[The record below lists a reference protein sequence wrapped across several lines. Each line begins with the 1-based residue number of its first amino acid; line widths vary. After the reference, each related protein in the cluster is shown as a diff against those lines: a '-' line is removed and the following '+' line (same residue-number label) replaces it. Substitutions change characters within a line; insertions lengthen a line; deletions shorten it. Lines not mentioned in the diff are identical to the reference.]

1 MTNLLLVGAPNSGKS
16 ALFNKLTGLSHKV
29 ANYPG
34 ITVDVGTGVLKSDP
48 GVTVW
53 DFPGTYSLN
62 PVSGEEQV
70 AIDTLKT
77 ALRSDDQ
84 ALVAMVWDATRLEKG
99 ATYCLQVAR
108 ECARVGKSF
117 VVLLN
122 MMDVIESDG
131 LDMDVPGLSKALGVP
146 VLPVSAR
153 TGTGLAE
160 AEAVFVGPRPDPA
173 PWADTPDAL
182 ITGTANQIADRFAP
196 KGDLLV
202 QRQAQLDHWLLGTFT
217 GGVAFVLLMTLF
229 FQAIFTWAAPLMDGV
244 ESIVISIGSAV
255 ASVMPA
261 GVVADFVNDAIFG
274 GLGAFL
280 VFAPLVFILTMIVG
294 ALEDSGYLARAAL
307 ICHRPLSFFGLSGK
321 SFVPLL
327 SGVACA
333 IPAIYAART
342 MSSRQ
347 ERLLTYVAIPL
358 MPCSARLPVYAL
370 LIAILIPN
378 ETALGGLIGWQG
390 LAMSGIYFFGI
401 VTALI
406 VAAFVSRMGDTSSSN
421 QAFILELPPYR
432 LPELRPIISKSFN
445 RAVHFVKKAGSVI
458 FAVTVVVWFL
468 GYFPNGGEDLSS
480 SWLATLGRFIEPVF
494 SPLGLDWR
502 YGVAIIASFLARE
515 VFVGTLGT
523 IFSIESFGIESADE
537 DLASLADQIAASG
550 LTAASGLA
558 LVVFFTIALQCV
570 STVAL
575 LAREARSSQF
585 ALKLLTGYLV
595 LAWTVAW
602 LVYSLASA
610 LLT

>member
-1 MTNLLLVGAPNSGKS
+1 MKNILLVGAPNSGKS
-16 ALFNKLTGLSHKV
+16 ALFNQLTGLSHKV

-34 ITVDVGTGVLKSDP
+34 ITVDVGTGALRADARL
-48 GVTVW
+48 TVW
-53 DFPGTYSLN
+53 DFPGTYSLTA
-62 PVSGEEQV
+62 VSGEEQV
-70 AIDTLKT
+70 AIDTLRT
-77 ALRSDDQ
+77 ALKSEEQ
-84 ALVAMVWDATRLEKG
+84 AVVAMVCDATRLEKS

-108 ECARVGKSF
+108 ECAQAHKPF
-117 VVLLN
+117 LVLLN

-131 LDMDVPGLSKALGVP
+131 LDMDVQGLSKALGVP
-146 VLPVSAR
+146 VFPVSAR
-153 TGTGLAE
+153 TGKGLSE
-160 AEAVFVGPRPDPA
+160 VEAVLVSSTPEISTWG
-173 PWADTPDAL
+173 DTPDAL
-182 ITGTANQIADRFAP
+182 ISGTATQIAERFAP

-202 QRQAQLDHWLLGTFT
+202 RRQAKLDNWLLGTLS
-217 GGVAFVLLMTLF
+217 GGVAFVMIMTLF

-244 ESIVISIGSAV
+244 ESIVIAMGSWV
-255 ASVMPA
+255 SSVLPD
-261 GVVADFVNDAIFG
+261 GVLADFVNDAIFG

-370 LIAILIPN
+370 LIAILIPD
-378 ETALGGLIGWQG
+378 ETVLGGIIGWQG

-401 VTALI
+401 MTALI
-406 VAAFVSRMGDTSSSN
+406 VAAVVSRMGDTATSS
-421 QAFILELPPYR
+421 QAFILELPAYR
-432 LPELRPIISKSFN
+432 MPALKPIVSKSLD
-445 RAVHFVKKAGSVI
+445 RVVHFIRKAGSVI

-480 SWLATLGRFIEPVF
+480 SWLAALGRFIEPVF

-523 IFSIESFGIESADE
+523 IFGIESADE
-537 DLASLADQIAASG
+537 DPASLADQIADSG
-550 LTAASGLA
+550 LTAASGVA

-575 LAREARSSQF
+575 LAREAKSARF
-585 ALKLLTGYLV
+585 AVQLLLGYLV
-595 LAWTVAW
+595 LAWLVAW
-602 LVYSLASA
+602 LVYSVAS
-610 LLT
+610 LLLL

>member
-1 MTNLLLVGAPNSGKS
+1 MKNILLLGAPNSGKS
-16 ALFNKLTGLSHKV
+16 ALFNQLTGLSHKV

-34 ITVDVGTGVLKSDP
+34 ITVDVGTGALRADSRL
-48 GVTVW
+48 TVW
-53 DFPGTYSLN
+53 DFPGTYSLTA
-62 PVSGEEQV
+62 VSGEEQV
-70 AIDTLKT
+70 AIDTLRT
-77 ALRSDDQ
+77 ALKSEEQ
-84 ALVAMVWDATRLEKG
+84 AVVAMVCDATRLEKS

-108 ECARVGKSF
+108 ECAQAQKPF
-117 VVLLN
+117 LVLLN

-131 LDMDVPGLSKALGVP
+131 LDMDVQGLSEALGVP
-146 VLPVSAR
+146 VFPVSAR
-153 TGTGLAE
+153 TGKGLSEVE
-160 AEAVFVGPRPDPA
+160 AAFVSSTPEISTWG
-173 PWADTPDAL
+173 DTPDAL
-182 ITGTANQIADRFAP
+182 ISGTATQIAERFAP

-202 QRQAQLDHWLLGTFT
+202 RRQAKLDNWLLGTFS
-217 GGVAFVLLMTLF
+217 GGVAFVMIMTLF

-244 ESIVISIGSAV
+244 ESIVIAVGSWV
-255 ASVMPA
+255 SSVLPD
-261 GVVADFVNDAIFG
+261 GVLADFINDAIFG

-370 LIAILIPN
+370 LIAILIPD
-378 ETALGGLIGWQG
+378 ETVLGGIIGWQG

-401 VTALI
+401 MTALI
-406 VAAFVSRMGDTSSSN
+406 VAAVVSRMGDTAISS
-421 QAFILELPPYR
+421 QAFILELPAYR
-432 LPELRPIISKSFN
+432 MPALKPIMSKSLD
-445 RAVHFVKKAGSVI
+445 RVIHFIRKAGSVI

-480 SWLATLGRFIEPVF
+480 SWLAALGRFIEPVF

-502 YGVAIIASFLARE
+502 YGVAIIGSFLARE

-523 IFSIESFGIESADE
+523 IFGIESADE
-537 DLASLADQIAASG
+537 DPASLADQIAASG
-550 LTAASGLA
+550 LTAASGVA

-575 LAREARSSQF
+575 LARESKSARF
-585 ALKLLTGYLV
+585 AVQLLLGYLV
-595 LAWTVAW
+595 LAWLVAW
-602 LVYSLASA
+602 LVYSLVS
-610 LLT
+610 LLLL

>member
-1 MTNLLLVGAPNSGKS
+1 MKNILLVGAPNSGKS
-16 ALFNKLTGLSHKV
+16 ALFNQLTGLSHKV

-34 ITVDVGTGVLKSDP
+34 ITVDVGTGALRADARL
-48 GVTVW
+48 TVW
-53 DFPGTYSLN
+53 DFPGTYSLTA
-62 PVSGEEQV
+62 VSGEEQV
-70 AIDTLKT
+70 AIDTLRT
-77 ALRSDDQ
+77 ALKSEEQ
-84 ALVAMVWDATRLEKG
+84 AVVAMVCDATRLEKS

-108 ECARVGKSF
+108 ECAQAQKPF
-117 VVLLN
+117 LVLLN

-131 LDMDVPGLSKALGVP
+131 LDMDVQGLSKALGVP
-146 VLPVSAR
+146 VFPVSAR
-153 TGTGLAE
+153 TGKGLSE
-160 AEAVFVGPRPDPA
+160 VEAVLVSSTPEISTWG
-173 PWADTPDAL
+173 DTPDAL
-182 ITGTANQIADRFAP
+182 ISGTATQIAERFAP

-202 QRQAQLDHWLLGTFT
+202 RRQAKLDNWLLGTLS
-217 GGVAFVLLMTLF
+217 GGVAFVMIMTLF

-244 ESIVISIGSAV
+244 ESIVIAMGSWV
-255 ASVMPA
+255 SSVLPD
-261 GVVADFVNDAIFG
+261 GVLADFVNDAIFG

-370 LIAILIPN
+370 LIAILIPD
-378 ETALGGLIGWQG
+378 ETVLGGIIGWQG

-401 VTALI
+401 MTALI
-406 VAAFVSRMGDTSSSN
+406 VAAVVSRMGDTATSS
-421 QAFILELPPYR
+421 QAFILELPAYR
-432 LPELRPIISKSFN
+432 MPALKPIVSKSLD
-445 RAVHFVKKAGSVI
+445 RVVHFIRKAGSVI

-480 SWLATLGRFIEPVF
+480 SWLAALGRFIEPVF

-523 IFSIESFGIESADE
+523 IFGIESADE
-537 DLASLADQIAASG
+537 DPASLADQIAASG
-550 LTAASGLA
+550 LTAASGVA

-575 LAREARSSQF
+575 LAREAKSARF
-585 ALKLLTGYLV
+585 AVQLLLGYLV
-595 LAWTVAW
+595 LAWLVAW
-602 LVYSLASA
+602 LVYSLVS
-610 LLT
+610 LLLL

>member
-1 MTNLLLVGAPNSGKS
+1 MKNILLVGAPNSGKS
-16 ALFNKLTGLSHKV
+16 ALFNQLTGLSHKV

-34 ITVDVGTGVLKSDP
+34 ITVDVGTGALRADARL
-48 GVTVW
+48 TVW
-53 DFPGTYSLN
+53 DFPGTYSLTA
-62 PVSGEEQV
+62 VSGEEQV
-70 AIDTLKT
+70 AIDTLRT
-77 ALRSDDQ
+77 ALKSEEQ
-84 ALVAMVWDATRLEKG
+84 AVVAMVCDATRLEKS

-108 ECARVGKSF
+108 ECAQAHKPF
-117 VVLLN
+117 LVLLN

-131 LDMDVPGLSKALGVP
+131 LDMDVQGLSKALGVP
-146 VLPVSAR
+146 VFPVSAR
-153 TGTGLAE
+153 TGKGLSE
-160 AEAVFVGPRPDPA
+160 VEAVLVSSTPEISTWG
-173 PWADTPDAL
+173 DTPDAL
-182 ITGTANQIADRFAP
+182 ISGTANQIAERFAP

-202 QRQAQLDHWLLGTFT
+202 RRQAKLDNWLLGTLS
-217 GGVAFVLLMTLF
+217 GGVAFVMIMTLF

-244 ESIVISIGSAV
+244 ESIVIAMGGLVS
-255 ASVMPA
+255 SVLPD
-261 GVVADFVNDAIFG
+261 GVLADFVNDAIFG

-370 LIAILIPN
+370 LIAILIPD
-378 ETALGGLIGWQG
+378 ETVLGGIIGWQG

-401 VTALI
+401 MTALI
-406 VAAFVSRMGDTSSSN
+406 VAAVVSRMGDTATSS
-421 QAFILELPPYR
+421 QAFILELPAYR
-432 LPELRPIISKSFN
+432 MPALKPIVSKSLD
-445 RAVHFVKKAGSVI
+445 RVVHFIRKAGSVI

-480 SWLATLGRFIEPVF
+480 SWLAALGRFIEPVF

-523 IFSIESFGIESADE
+523 IFGIESADE
-537 DLASLADQIAASG
+537 DPASLADQIADSG
-550 LTAASGLA
+550 LTAASGVA

-575 LAREARSSQF
+575 LAREAKSARF
-585 ALKLLTGYLV
+585 AVQLLLGYLV
-595 LAWTVAW
+595 LAWLVAW
-602 LVYSLASA
+602 LVYSLAS
-610 LLT
+610 LLLV

>member
-1 MTNLLLVGAPNSGKS
+1 MKNILLVGAPNSGKS
-16 ALFNKLTGLSHKV
+16 ALFNQLTGLSHKV

-34 ITVDVGTGVLKSDP
+34 ITVDVGTGALRADSRL
-48 GVTVW
+48 TVW
-53 DFPGTYSLN
+53 DFPGTYSLTA
-62 PVSGEEQV
+62 VSGEEQV
-70 AIDTLKT
+70 AIDTLRT
-77 ALRSDDQ
+77 ALKSDEQ
-84 ALVAMVWDATRLEKG
+84 AVVAMVCDATRLEKST
-99 ATYCLQVAR
+99 TYCLQVAR
-108 ECARVGKSF
+108 ECAQAQKPF
-117 VVLLN
+117 LVLLN

-131 LDMDVPGLSKALGVP
+131 LDMDVEGLSKALGVH

-153 TGTGLAE
+153 TGQGLSEVE
-160 AEAVFVGPRPDPA
+160 AALVSSPPEISTWG
-173 PWADTPDAL
+173 DTPDAL
-182 ITGTANQIADRFAP
+182 ISGTATQIAERFAP

-202 QRQAQLDHWLLGTFT
+202 RRQAKLDSWLLGTFS
-217 GGVAFVLLMTLF
+217 GGVAFVMIMTLF

-244 ESIVISIGSAV
+244 ESIVIAMGSLI
-255 ASVMPA
+255 ASVLPD
-261 GVVADFVNDAIFG
+261 GVLADFVNDAIFG

-347 ERLLTYVAIPL
+347 ERLLTDVAIPL

-370 LIAILIPN
+370 LIAILIPD
-378 ETALGGLIGWQG
+378 ETVLGGIIGWQG

-401 VTALI
+401 MTALI
-406 VAAFVSRMGDTSSSN
+406 VAAVVSRMGDTATSS
-421 QAFILELPPYR
+421 QAFILELPAYR
-432 LPELRPIISKSFN
+432 MPALKPIMSKSLD
-445 RAVHFVKKAGSVI
+445 RVVHFIRKAGSVI
-458 FAVTVVVWFL
+458 FVVTVVVWFL

-480 SWLATLGRFIEPVF
+480 SWLAALGRFIEPVF

-523 IFSIESFGIESADE
+523 IFGIESADE
-537 DLASLADQIAASG
+537 DPASLADQIAASG
-550 LTAASGLA
+550 LTAASGVA

-575 LAREARSSQF
+575 LAREAKSARF
-585 ALKLLTGYLV
+585 AVQLLLGYLV
-595 LAWTVAW
+595 LAWLVAW
-602 LVYSLASA
+602 LVYSLAS
-610 LLT
+610 LLLR

>member
-1 MTNLLLVGAPNSGKS
+1 MKNILLVGAPNSGKS
-16 ALFNKLTGLSHKV
+16 ALFNQLTGLSHKV

-34 ITVDVGTGVLKSDP
+34 ITVDVGTGALRADARL
-48 GVTVW
+48 TVW
-53 DFPGTYSLN
+53 DFPGTYSLTA
-62 PVSGEEQV
+62 VSGEEQV
-70 AIDTLKT
+70 AIDTLRT
-77 ALRSDDQ
+77 ALKSEEQ
-84 ALVAMVWDATRLEKG
+84 AVVAMVCDATRLEKS

-108 ECARVGKSF
+108 ECAQAQKPF
-117 VVLLN
+117 LVLLN

-131 LDMDVPGLSKALGVP
+131 LDMDVQGLSKALGVP
-146 VLPVSAR
+146 VFPVSAR
-153 TGTGLAE
+153 TGKGLSE
-160 AEAVFVGPRPDPA
+160 VEAVLVSSTPEISTWG
-173 PWADTPDAL
+173 DTPDAL
-182 ITGTANQIADRFAP
+182 ISGTATQIAERFAP

-202 QRQAQLDHWLLGTFT
+202 RRQAKLDNWLLGTLS
-217 GGVAFVLLMTLF
+217 GGVAFVMIMTLF

-244 ESIVISIGSAV
+244 ESIVIAMGSW
-255 ASVMPA
+255 ASSVLPD
-261 GVVADFVNDAIFG
+261 GVLADFVNDAIFG

-370 LIAILIPN
+370 LIAILIPD
-378 ETALGGLIGWQG
+378 ETVLGGIIGWQG

-401 VTALI
+401 MTALI
-406 VAAFVSRMGDTSSSN
+406 VAAVVSRMGDTATSS
-421 QAFILELPPYR
+421 QAFILELPAYR
-432 LPELRPIISKSFN
+432 MPALKPIVSKSLD
-445 RAVHFVKKAGSVI
+445 RVVHFIRKAGSVI

-480 SWLATLGRFIEPVF
+480 SWLAALGRFIEPVF

-523 IFSIESFGIESADE
+523 IFGIESADE
-537 DLASLADQIAASG
+537 DPASLADQIAASG
-550 LTAASGLA
+550 LTAASGIA

-575 LAREARSSQF
+575 LAREAKSARF
-585 ALKLLTGYLV
+585 AVQLLLGYLV
-595 LAWTVAW
+595 LAWLVAW
-602 LVYSLASA
+602 LVYSVAS
-610 LLT
+610 LLLL

>member
-1 MTNLLLVGAPNSGKS
+1 MKNILLVGAPNSGKS
-16 ALFNKLTGLSHKV
+16 ALFNQLTGLSHKV

-34 ITVDVGTGVLKSDP
+34 ITVDVGTGALRTDARL
-48 GVTVW
+48 TVW
-53 DFPGTYSLN
+53 DFPGTYSLTA
-62 PVSGEEQV
+62 VSGEEQV
-70 AIDTLKT
+70 AIDTLRT
-77 ALRSDDQ
+77 ALKSEEQ
-84 ALVAMVWDATRLEKG
+84 AVVAMVCDATRLEKS

-108 ECARVGKSF
+108 ECAQAHKPF
-117 VVLLN
+117 LVLLN

-131 LDMDVPGLSKALGVP
+131 LDMDVQGLSKALGVP
-146 VLPVSAR
+146 VFPVSAR
-153 TGTGLAE
+153 TGKGLSEVE
-160 AEAVFVGPRPDPA
+160 ALLVSSTPEISTWG
-173 PWADTPDAL
+173 DTPDAL
-182 ITGTANQIADRFAP
+182 ISGTATQIAERFAP

-202 QRQAQLDHWLLGTFT
+202 RRQAKLDNWLLGTLS
-217 GGVAFVLLMTLF
+217 GGVAFVMIMTLF

-244 ESIVISIGSAV
+244 ESIVIAMGSWV
-255 ASVMPA
+255 SSVLPD
-261 GVVADFVNDAIFG
+261 GVLADFVNDAIFG

-370 LIAILIPN
+370 LIAILIPD
-378 ETALGGLIGWQG
+378 ETVLGGIIGWQG

-401 VTALI
+401 MTALI
-406 VAAFVSRMGDTSSSN
+406 VAAVVSRMGDTATSS
-421 QAFILELPPYR
+421 QAFILELPAYR
-432 LPELRPIISKSFN
+432 MPALKPIVSKSLD
-445 RAVHFVKKAGSVI
+445 RVVHFIRKAGSVI

-480 SWLATLGRFIEPVF
+480 SWLAALGRFIEPVF

-523 IFSIESFGIESADE
+523 IFGIESADE
-537 DLASLADQIAASG
+537 DPASLADQIAASG
-550 LTAASGLA
+550 LTAASGIA

-575 LAREARSSQF
+575 LAREAKSVRF
-585 ALKLLTGYLV
+585 AVQLLLGYLV
-595 LAWTVAW
+595 LAWLVAW
-602 LVYSLASA
+602 LVYSLAS
-610 LLT
+610 LLLV

>member
-1 MTNLLLVGAPNSGKS
+1 MKNILLVGAPNSGKS
-16 ALFNKLTGLSHKV
+16 ALFNQLTGLSHKV

-34 ITVDVGTGVLKSDP
+34 ITVDVGTGALIADARL
-48 GVTVW
+48 TVW
-53 DFPGTYSLN
+53 DFPGTYSLTA
-62 PVSGEEQV
+62 VSGEEQV
-70 AIDTLKT
+70 AIDTLRT
-77 ALRSDDQ
+77 ALKSEEQ
-84 ALVAMVWDATRLEKG
+84 AVVAMVCDATRLEKS

-108 ECARVGKSF
+108 ECAQAHKPF
-117 VVLLN
+117 LVLLN

-131 LDMDVPGLSKALGVP
+131 LDMDVQGLSKALGVP
-146 VLPVSAR
+146 VFPVSAR
-153 TGTGLAE
+153 TGKGLSE
-160 AEAVFVGPRPDPA
+160 VEAVLVSSTPEISTWG
-173 PWADTPDAL
+173 DTPDAL
-182 ITGTANQIADRFAP
+182 ISGTATQIAERFAP

-202 QRQAQLDHWLLGTFT
+202 RRQAKLDNWLLGTLS
-217 GGVAFVLLMTLF
+217 GGVAFVMIMTLF

-244 ESIVISIGSAV
+244 ESIVIAMGGLVS
-255 ASVMPA
+255 SVLPD
-261 GVVADFVNDAIFG
+261 GVLADFVNDAIFG

-370 LIAILIPN
+370 LIAILIPD
-378 ETALGGLIGWQG
+378 ETVLGGIIGWQG

-401 VTALI
+401 MTALI
-406 VAAFVSRMGDTSSSN
+406 VAAVVSRMGDTATSS
-421 QAFILELPPYR
+421 QAFILELPAYR
-432 LPELRPIISKSFN
+432 MPALKPIVSKSLD
-445 RAVHFVKKAGSVI
+445 RVVHFIRKAGSVI

-480 SWLATLGRFIEPVF
+480 SWLAALGRFIEPVF

-523 IFSIESFGIESADE
+523 IFGIESADE
-537 DLASLADQIAASG
+537 DPASLADQIADSG
-550 LTAASGLA
+550 LTAASGVA

-575 LAREARSSQF
+575 LAREAKSARF
-585 ALKLLTGYLV
+585 AVQLLLGYLV
-595 LAWTVAW
+595 LAWLVAW
-602 LVYSLASA
+602 LVYSVAS
-610 LLT
+610 LLLR

>member
-1 MTNLLLVGAPNSGKS
+1 MNILLVGAPNSGKS
-16 ALFNKLTGLSHKV
+16 ALFNRLTGLKHKV

-34 ITVDVGTGVLKSDP
+34 ITIDVGTGSLIANP
-48 GVTVW
+48 EVTLW

-62 PVSGEEQV
+62 AVSGEEQV
-70 AIDTLKT
+70 AISSLRA
-77 ALRSDDQ
+77 ALQDSED
-84 ALVAMVWDATRLEKG
+84 AMVAMVLDATRLEKG
-99 ATYCLQVAR
+99 LTYCLQVAR
-108 ECARVGKSF
+108 EAATAGKPF

-122 MMDVIESDG
+122 MMDLIESDDLE
-131 LDMDVPGLSKALGVP
+131 LDVSGLSAALGVP
-146 VLPVSAR
+146 VYPVSAR
-153 TGTGLAE
+153 TGAGMSNAE
-160 AEAVFVGPRPDPA
+160 QALQKAEQTLA
-173 PWADTPDAL
+173 PWAETPDAL
-182 ITGTANQIADRFAP
+182 IAGTAQQIAERFAP

-202 QRQAQLDHWLLGTFT
+202 RRQARLDQWLLGTVS
-217 GGVAFVLLMTLF
+217 GGLFFVVIMTLF

-244 ESIVISIGSAV
+244 EAGVIAIGSAV
-255 ASVMPA
+255 ASILPE
-261 GVVADFVNDAIFG
+261 GTVADFVNDAIFG

-280 VFAPLVFILTMIVG
+280 VFVPLVFILTLIIG

-307 ICHRPLSFFGLSGK
+307 ICHRPLSVFGLSGK

-333 IPAIYAART
+333 IPAIYATRT
-342 MSSRQ
+342 MSSMQ

-390 LAMSGIYFFGI
+390 LAMSAIYFFGI
-401 VTALI
+401 STALT
-406 VAAFVSRMGDTSSSN
+406 VAAVVGRMGKGDRTG
-421 QAFILELPPYR
+421 QPFVLELPAYR
-432 LPELRPIISKSFN
+432 IPQARTIFSTALN
-445 RAVHFVKKAGSVI
+445 RAGHFVRKAGSVI

-502 YGVAIIASFLARE
+502 YGVAVIASFLARE

-523 IFSIESFGIESADE
+523 IFGIESADE
-537 DLASLADQIAASG
+537 DPAPLVDQITASG
-550 LTAASGLA
+550 LTVASGAA

-570 STVAL
+570 STVTL
-575 LAREARSSQF
+575 LAREAKSARF
-585 ALKLLTGYLV
+585 AITLMGGYLV
-595 LAWTVAW
+595 LAWCGAFG
-602 LVYSLASA
+602 VYSLANA
-610 LLT
+610 LFG

>member
-1 MTNLLLVGAPNSGKS
+1 MKNILLVGAPNSGKS
-16 ALFNKLTGLSHKV
+16 ALFNQLTGLSHKV

-34 ITVDVGTGVLKSDP
+34 ITVDVGTGALRADARL
-48 GVTVW
+48 TVW
-53 DFPGTYSLN
+53 DFPGTYSLTA
-62 PVSGEEQV
+62 VSGEEQV
-70 AIDTLKT
+70 AIDTLRT
-77 ALRSDDQ
+77 ALKSEEQ
-84 ALVAMVWDATRLEKG
+84 AVVAMVCDATRLEKS

-108 ECARVGKSF
+108 ECAQAQKPF
-117 VVLLN
+117 LVLLN

-131 LDMDVPGLSKALGVP
+131 LDMDVQGLSKALGVP
-146 VLPVSAR
+146 VFPVSAR
-153 TGTGLAE
+153 TGKGLSE
-160 AEAVFVGPRPDPA
+160 VEAVLVSSTPEISTWG
-173 PWADTPDAL
+173 DTPDAL
-182 ITGTANQIADRFAP
+182 ISGTATQIAERFAP

-202 QRQAQLDHWLLGTFT
+202 RRQAKLDNWLLGTLS
-217 GGVAFVLLMTLF
+217 GGVAFVMIMTLF

-244 ESIVISIGSAV
+244 ESIVIAMGGLVS
-255 ASVMPA
+255 SVLPD
-261 GVVADFVNDAIFG
+261 GVLADFVNDAIFG

-370 LIAILIPN
+370 LIAILIPD
-378 ETALGGLIGWQG
+378 ETVLGGIIGWQG

-401 VTALI
+401 MTALI
-406 VAAFVSRMGDTSSSN
+406 VAAVVSRMGDTATSS
-421 QAFILELPPYR
+421 QAFILELPAYR
-432 LPELRPIISKSFN
+432 MPALKPIVSKSLD
-445 RAVHFVKKAGSVI
+445 RVVHFIRKAGSVI

-480 SWLATLGRFIEPVF
+480 SWLAALGRFIEPVF

-523 IFSIESFGIESADE
+523 IFGIESADE
-537 DLASLADQIAASG
+537 DPASLADQIAASG
-550 LTAASGLA
+550 LTAASGIA

-575 LAREARSSQF
+575 LAREAKSARF
-585 ALKLLTGYLV
+585 AVQLLLGYLV
-595 LAWTVAW
+595 LAWLVAW
-602 LVYSLASA
+602 LVYSLAS
-610 LLT
+610 LLLV

>member
-1 MTNLLLVGAPNSGKS
+1 MKNILLLGAPNSGKS
-16 ALFNKLTGLSHKV
+16 ALFNQLTGLSHKV

-34 ITVDVGTGVLKSDP
+34 ITVDVGTGALRADSRL
-48 GVTVW
+48 TVW
-53 DFPGTYSLN
+53 DFPGTYSLTA
-62 PVSGEEQV
+62 VSGEEQV
-70 AIDTLKT
+70 AIDTLRT
-77 ALRSDDQ
+77 ALKSEEQ
-84 ALVAMVWDATRLEKG
+84 AVVAMVCDATRLEKS

-108 ECARVGKSF
+108 ECAQAQKPF
-117 VVLLN
+117 LVLLN

-131 LDMDVPGLSKALGVP
+131 LDMDVQGLSKALGVP
-146 VLPVSAR
+146 VFPVSAR
-153 TGTGLAE
+153 TGKGLSEVE
-160 AEAVFVGPRPDPA
+160 AAFVSSTPEISTWG
-173 PWADTPDAL
+173 DTPDAL
-182 ITGTANQIADRFAP
+182 ISGTATQIAERFAP

-202 QRQAQLDHWLLGTFT
+202 RRQAKLDNWLLGTFS
-217 GGVAFVLLMTLF
+217 GGVAFVMIMTLF

-244 ESIVISIGSAV
+244 ESIVIAVGSWV
-255 ASVMPA
+255 SSVLPD
-261 GVVADFVNDAIFG
+261 GVLADFINDAIFG

-370 LIAILIPN
+370 LIAILIPD
-378 ETALGGLIGWQG
+378 ETVLGGIIGWQG

-401 VTALI
+401 MTALI
-406 VAAFVSRMGDTSSSN
+406 VAAVVSRMGDTAISS
-421 QAFILELPPYR
+421 QAFILELPAYR
-432 LPELRPIISKSFN
+432 MPALKPIMSKSLD
-445 RAVHFVKKAGSVI
+445 RVIHFIRKAGSVI

-480 SWLATLGRFIEPVF
+480 SWLAALGRFIEPVF

-523 IFSIESFGIESADE
+523 IFGIESADE
-537 DLASLADQIAASG
+537 DPASLADQIAASG
-550 LTAASGLA
+550 LTAASGVA

-575 LAREARSSQF
+575 LARESKSARF
-585 ALKLLTGYLV
+585 AVQLLLGYLV
-595 LAWTVAW
+595 LAWLVAW
-602 LVYSLASA
+602 LVYSLVS
-610 LLT
+610 LLLL

>member
-1 MTNLLLVGAPNSGKS
+1 MKNILLVGAPNSGKS
-16 ALFNKLTGLSHKV
+16 ALFNQLTGLSHKV

-34 ITVDVGTGVLKSDP
+34 ITVDVGTGALRADARL
-48 GVTVW
+48 TVW
-53 DFPGTYSLN
+53 DFPGTYSLTA
-62 PVSGEEQV
+62 VSGEEQV
-70 AIDTLKT
+70 AIDTLRT
-77 ALRSDDQ
+77 ALKSEEQ
-84 ALVAMVWDATRLEKG
+84 AVVAMVCDATRLEKS

-108 ECARVGKSF
+108 ECAQAHKPF
-117 VVLLN
+117 LVLLN

-131 LDMDVPGLSKALGVP
+131 LDMDVQGLSKALGVP
-146 VLPVSAR
+146 VFPVSAR
-153 TGTGLAE
+153 TGKGLSE
-160 AEAVFVGPRPDPA
+160 VEAVLVSSTPEISTWG
-173 PWADTPDAL
+173 DTPDAL
-182 ITGTANQIADRFAP
+182 ISGTATQIAERFAP

-202 QRQAQLDHWLLGTFT
+202 RRQAKLDNWLLGTLS
-217 GGVAFVLLMTLF
+217 GGVAFVMIMTLF

-244 ESIVISIGSAV
+244 ESIVIAMGGLVS
-255 ASVMPA
+255 SVLPD
-261 GVVADFVNDAIFG
+261 GVLADFVNDAIFG

-370 LIAILIPN
+370 LIAILIPD
-378 ETALGGLIGWQG
+378 ETVLGGIIGWQG

-401 VTALI
+401 MTALI
-406 VAAFVSRMGDTSSSN
+406 VAAVVSRMGDTATSS
-421 QAFILELPPYR
+421 QAFILELPAYR
-432 LPELRPIISKSFN
+432 MPALKPIVSKSLD
-445 RAVHFVKKAGSVI
+445 RVVHFIRKAGSVI

-480 SWLATLGRFIEPVF
+480 SWLAALGRFIEPVF

-523 IFSIESFGIESADE
+523 IFGIESADE
-537 DLASLADQIAASG
+537 DPASLADQIAASG
-550 LTAASGLA
+550 LTAASGVA

-575 LAREARSSQF
+575 LAREAKSARF
-585 ALKLLTGYLV
+585 AVQLLLGYLV
-595 LAWTVAW
+595 LAWLVAW
-602 LVYSLASA
+602 LVYSLAS
-610 LLT
+610 LLLR

>member
-1 MTNLLLVGAPNSGKS
+1 MKNILLVGAPNSGKS
-16 ALFNKLTGLSHKV
+16 ALFNQLTGLSHKV

-34 ITVDVGTGVLKSDP
+34 ITVDVGTGALRADARL
-48 GVTVW
+48 TVW
-53 DFPGTYSLN
+53 DFPGTYSLTA
-62 PVSGEEQV
+62 VSGEEQV
-70 AIDTLKT
+70 AIDTLRT
-77 ALRSDDQ
+77 ALKSEEQ
-84 ALVAMVWDATRLEKG
+84 AVVAMVCDATRLEKS

-108 ECARVGKSF
+108 ECAQAHKPF
-117 VVLLN
+117 LVLLN

-131 LDMDVPGLSKALGVP
+131 LDMDVQGLSKALGVP
-146 VLPVSAR
+146 VFPVSAR
-153 TGTGLAE
+153 TGKGLSE
-160 AEAVFVGPRPDPA
+160 VEAVLVSSTPEISTWG
-173 PWADTPDAL
+173 DTPDAL
-182 ITGTANQIADRFAP
+182 ISGTATQIAERFAP

-202 QRQAQLDHWLLGTFT
+202 RRQAKLDNWLLGTLS
-217 GGVAFVLLMTLF
+217 GGVAFVMIMTLF

-244 ESIVISIGSAV
+244 ESIVIAMGSWV
-255 ASVMPA
+255 SSVLPD
-261 GVVADFVNDAIFG
+261 GVLADFVNDAIFG

-370 LIAILIPN
+370 LIAILIPD
-378 ETALGGLIGWQG
+378 ETVLAGIIGWQG

-401 VTALI
+401 MTALI
-406 VAAFVSRMGDTSSSN
+406 VAAVVSRMGDTATSS
-421 QAFILELPPYR
+421 QAFILELPASRMPSSAR
-432 LPELRPIISKSFN
+432 KESKSLD
-445 RAVHFVKKAGSVI
+445 RVVHFIRKAGSVI

-480 SWLATLGRFIEPVF
+480 SWLAALGRFIEPVF

-523 IFSIESFGIESADE
+523 IFGIESADE
-537 DLASLADQIAASG
+537 DPASLADQIADSG
-550 LTAASGLA
+550 LTAASGVA

-575 LAREARSSQF
+575 LAREAKSARF
-585 ALKLLTGYLV
+585 AVQLLLGYLV
-595 LAWTVAW
+595 LAWLVAW
-602 LVYSLASA
+602 LVYSLAS
-610 LLT
+610 LLLV

>member
-1 MTNLLLVGAPNSGKS
+1 MKNILLVGAPNSGKS
-16 ALFNKLTGLSHKV
+16 ALFNQLTGLSHKV

-34 ITVDVGTGVLKSDP
+34 ITVDVGTGALRADARL
-48 GVTVW
+48 TVW
-53 DFPGTYSLN
+53 DFPGTYSLTA
-62 PVSGEEQV
+62 VSGEEQV
-70 AIDTLKT
+70 AIDTLRT
-77 ALRSDDQ
+77 ALKSEEQ
-84 ALVAMVWDATRLEKG
+84 AVVAMVCDATRLEKS

-108 ECARVGKSF
+108 ECAQAQKPF
-117 VVLLN
+117 LVLLN

-131 LDMDVPGLSKALGVP
+131 LDMDVQGLSMALGVP
-146 VLPVSAR
+146 VFPVSAR
-153 TGTGLAE
+153 TGKGLSE
-160 AEAVFVGPRPDPA
+160 VEAVLVSSTPEISTWG
-173 PWADTPDAL
+173 DTPDAL
-182 ITGTANQIADRFAP
+182 ISGTATQIAERFAP

-202 QRQAQLDHWLLGTFT
+202 RRQAKLDNWLLGTLS
-217 GGVAFVLLMTLF
+217 GGVAFVMIMTLF

-244 ESIVISIGSAV
+244 ESIVIAIGSW
-255 ASVMPA
+255 ASSVLPD
-261 GVVADFVNDAIFG
+261 GVLADFVNDAIFG

-370 LIAILIPN
+370 LIAILIPD
-378 ETALGGLIGWQG
+378 ETVLGGIIGWQG

-401 VTALI
+401 MTALI
-406 VAAFVSRMGDTSSSN
+406 VAAVVSRMGDTATSS
-421 QAFILELPPYR
+421 QAFILELPAYR
-432 LPELRPIISKSFN
+432 MPALKPIVSKSLD
-445 RAVHFVKKAGSVI
+445 RVVHFIRKAGSVI

-480 SWLATLGRFIEPVF
+480 SWLAALGRFIEPVF

-523 IFSIESFGIESADE
+523 IFGIESADE
-537 DLASLADQIAASG
+537 DPASLVDQIAASG
-550 LTAASGLA
+550 LTAASGVA

-575 LAREARSSQF
+575 LAREAKSARF
-585 ALKLLTGYLV
+585 AVQLLLGYLV
-595 LAWTVAW
+595 LAWLVAW
-602 LVYSLASA
+602 LVYSLVS
-610 LLT
+610 LLLL

>member
-1 MTNLLLVGAPNSGKS
+1 MKNILLVGAPNSGKS
-16 ALFNKLTGLSHKV
+16 ALFNQLTGLSHKV

-34 ITVDVGTGVLKSDP
+34 ITVDVGTGALRADARL
-48 GVTVW
+48 TVW
-53 DFPGTYSLN
+53 DFPGTYSLTA
-62 PVSGEEQV
+62 VSGEEQV
-70 AIDTLKT
+70 AIDTLRT
-77 ALRSDDQ
+77 ALKSEEQ
-84 ALVAMVWDATRLEKG
+84 AVVAMVCDATRLEKS

-108 ECARVGKSF
+108 ECAQAHKPF
-117 VVLLN
+117 LVLLN

-131 LDMDVPGLSKALGVP
+131 LDMDVQGLSKALGVP
-146 VLPVSAR
+146 VFPVSAR
-153 TGTGLAE
+153 TGKGLSE
-160 AEAVFVGPRPDPA
+160 VEAVLVSSTPEISTWG
-173 PWADTPDAL
+173 DTPDAL
-182 ITGTANQIADRFAP
+182 ISGTATQIAERFAP

-202 QRQAQLDHWLLGTFT
+202 RRQAKLDNWLLGTLS
-217 GGVAFVLLMTLF
+217 GGVAFVMIMTLF

-244 ESIVISIGSAV
+244 ESIVIAMGGLVS
-255 ASVMPA
+255 SVLPD
-261 GVVADFVNDAIFG
+261 GVLADFVNDAIFG

-370 LIAILIPN
+370 LIAILIPD
-378 ETALGGLIGWQG
+378 ETVLGGIIGWQG

-401 VTALI
+401 MTALI
-406 VAAFVSRMGDTSSSN
+406 VAAVVSRMGDTATSS
-421 QAFILELPPYR
+421 QAFILELPAYR
-432 LPELRPIISKSFN
+432 MPALKPIVSKSLD
-445 RAVHFVKKAGSVI
+445 RVVHFIRKAGSVI

-480 SWLATLGRFIEPVF
+480 SWLAALGRFIEPVF

-523 IFSIESFGIESADE
+523 IFGIESADE
-537 DLASLADQIAASG
+537 DPASLADQIAASG
-550 LTAASGLA
+550 LTAASGVA
-558 LVVFFTIALQCV
+558 LVVFFTVALQCV

-575 LAREARSSQF
+575 LAREAKSARF
-585 ALKLLTGYLV
+585 AVQLLLGYLV
-595 LAWTVAW
+595 LAWLVAW
-602 LVYSLASA
+602 LVYSLAS
-610 LLT
+610 LLLV

>member
-1 MTNLLLVGAPNSGKS
+1 MKNILLVGAPNSGKS
-16 ALFNKLTGLSHKV
+16 ALFNQLTGLSHKV

-34 ITVDVGTGVLKSDP
+34 ITVDVGTGALRADARL
-48 GVTVW
+48 TVW
-53 DFPGTYSLN
+53 DFPGTYSLTA
-62 PVSGEEQV
+62 VSGEEQV
-70 AIDTLKT
+70 AIDTLRT
-77 ALRSDDQ
+77 ALKSEEQ
-84 ALVAMVWDATRLEKG
+84 AVVAMVCDATRLEKS

-108 ECARVGKSF
+108 ECAQAHKPF
-117 VVLLN
+117 LVLLN

-131 LDMDVPGLSKALGVP
+131 LDMDVQGLSKALGVP
-146 VLPVSAR
+146 VFPVSAR
-153 TGTGLAE
+153 TGKGLSE
-160 AEAVFVGPRPDPA
+160 VEAVLVSSTPEISTWG
-173 PWADTPDAL
+173 DTPDAL
-182 ITGTANQIADRFAP
+182 ISGTATQIAERFAP

-202 QRQAQLDHWLLGTFT
+202 RRQAKLDNWLLGTLS
-217 GGVAFVLLMTLF
+217 GGVAFVMIMTLF

-244 ESIVISIGSAV
+244 ESIVIAMGGLVS
-255 ASVMPA
+255 SVLPD
-261 GVVADFVNDAIFG
+261 GVLADFVNDAIFG

-370 LIAILIPN
+370 LIAILIPD
-378 ETALGGLIGWQG
+378 ETVLGGIIGWQG

-401 VTALI
+401 MTALI
-406 VAAFVSRMGDTSSSN
+406 VAAVVSRMGDTATSS
-421 QAFILELPPYR
+421 QAFILELPAYR
-432 LPELRPIISKSFN
+432 MPALKPIVSKSLD
-445 RAVHFVKKAGSVI
+445 RVVHFIRKAGSVI

-480 SWLATLGRFIEPVF
+480 SWLAALGRFIEPVF

-523 IFSIESFGIESADE
+523 IFGIESADE
-537 DLASLADQIAASG
+537 DPASLADQIAASG
-550 LTAASGLA
+550 LTAASGVA
-558 LVVFFTIALQCV
+558 LVVFFTVALQCV

-575 LAREARSSQF
+575 LAREAKSARF
-585 ALKLLTGYLV
+585 AVQLLLGYLV
-595 LAWTVAW
+595 LAWLVAW
-602 LVYSLASA
+602 LVYSVAS
-610 LLT
+610 LLLL

>member
-1 MTNLLLVGAPNSGKS
+1 MNILLVGAPNSGKS
-16 ALFNKLTGLSHKV
+16 ALFNRLTGLKHKV

-34 ITVDVGTGVLKSDP
+34 ITIDVGTGSLLANP
-48 GVTVW
+48 EVTLL

-62 PVSGEEQV
+62 AVSGEEQV
-70 AIDTLKT
+70 AISSLRA
-77 ALRSDDQ
+77 ALHDSED
-84 ALVAMVWDATRLEKG
+84 AMVAMVLDATRLEKG
-99 ATYCLQVAR
+99 LTYCLQVAR
-108 ECARVGKSF
+108 EAAIASKPF

-122 MMDVIESDG
+122 MMDLIESHDLE
-131 LDMDVPGLSKALGVP
+131 LDVSGLSAALGVP
-146 VLPVSAR
+146 VYPVSAR
-153 TGTGLAE
+153 SGAGVSDAE
-160 AEAVFVGPRPDPA
+160 QALQKAEQTLA
-173 PWADTPDAL
+173 PWAETPDAL
-182 ITGTANQIADRFAP
+182 ITGTAQQIAERYAP

-202 QRQAQLDHWLLGTFT
+202 RRQARLDQWLLGTVS
-217 GGVAFVLLMTLF
+217 GGLFFVIIMTLF
-229 FQAIFTWAAPLMDGV
+229 FQAIFTWASPLMEGV
-244 ESIVISIGSAV
+244 EAGVIAIGSAV
-255 ASVMPA
+255 ASIMPE
-261 GVVADFVNDAIFG
+261 GTVADFVNDAIFG

-280 VFAPLVFILTMIVG
+280 VFVPLVFILTLIIG

-307 ICHRPLSFFGLSGK
+307 ICHRPLSVFGLSGK

-333 IPAIYAART
+333 IPAIYATRT
-342 MSSRQ
+342 MSSMQ

-378 ETALGGLIGWQG
+378 QTALGGLIGWQG
-390 LAMSGIYFFGI
+390 LAMSAIYFFGI
-401 VTALI
+401 STALT
-406 VAAFVSRMGDTSSSN
+406 VAAVVGRMGVEDRTG
-421 QAFILELPPYR
+421 QPFVLELPAYR
-432 LPELRPIISKSFN
+432 IPEARTIFGTALN
-445 RAVHFVKKAGSVI
+445 RAGHFVRKAGSVI

-523 IFSIESFGIESADE
+523 IFGIESAYE
-537 DLASLADQIAASG
+537 DPAPLADQITASG
-550 LTAASGLA
+550 LTVASGAA

-575 LAREARSSQF
+575 LAREAKSARF
-585 ALKLLTGYLV
+585 AVTLMGGYLV
-595 LAWTVAW
+595 LAWCGAFG
-602 LVYSLASA
+602 VYRLANA
-610 LLT
+610 LLS

>member
-1 MTNLLLVGAPNSGKS
+1 MKNILLVGAPNSGKS
-16 ALFNKLTGLSHKV
+16 ALFNQLTGLSHKV

-34 ITVDVGTGVLKSDP
+34 ITVDVGTGALRADSRL
-48 GVTVW
+48 TVW
-53 DFPGTYSLN
+53 DFPGTYSLTA
-62 PVSGEEQV
+62 VSGEEQV
-70 AIDTLKT
+70 AIDTLRT
-77 ALRSDDQ
+77 ALKSDEQ
-84 ALVAMVWDATRLEKG
+84 AVVAMVCDATRLEKST
-99 ATYCLQVAR
+99 TYCLQVAR
-108 ECARVGKSF
+108 ECAQAQKPF
-117 VVLLN
+117 LVLLN

-131 LDMDVPGLSKALGVP
+131 LDMDVQGLSKALGVH

-153 TGTGLAE
+153 TGQGLSEVE
-160 AEAVFVGPRPDPA
+160 AALVSSPPEISTWG
-173 PWADTPDAL
+173 DTPDAL
-182 ITGTANQIADRFAP
+182 ISGTATQIAERFAP

-202 QRQAQLDHWLLGTFT
+202 RRQAKLDSWLLGTFS
-217 GGVAFVLLMTLF
+217 GGVAFVMIMTLF

-244 ESIVISIGSAV
+244 ESIVIAMGSLI
-255 ASVMPA
+255 ASVLPD
-261 GVVADFVNDAIFG
+261 GVLADFVNDAIFG

-370 LIAILIPN
+370 LIAILIPD
-378 ETALGGLIGWQG
+378 ETVLGGIIGWQG

-401 VTALI
+401 MTALI
-406 VAAFVSRMGDTSSSN
+406 VAAVVSRMGDTATSS
-421 QAFILELPPYR
+421 QAFILELPAYR
-432 LPELRPIISKSFN
+432 MPALKPIMSKSLD
-445 RAVHFVKKAGSVI
+445 RVVHFIRKAGSVI
-458 FAVTVVVWFL
+458 FVVTVVVWFL

-480 SWLATLGRFIEPVF
+480 SWLAALGRFIEPVF

-523 IFSIESFGIESADE
+523 IFGIESADE
-537 DLASLADQIAASG
+537 DPASLADQIAASG
-550 LTAASGLA
+550 LTAASGVA

-575 LAREARSSQF
+575 LAREAKSARF
-585 ALKLLTGYLV
+585 AVQLLLGYLV
-595 LAWTVAW
+595 LAWLVAW
-602 LVYSLASA
+602 LVYSVAS
-610 LLT
+610 LLLR

>member
-1 MTNLLLVGAPNSGKS
+1 MKNILLLGAPNSGKS
-16 ALFNKLTGLSHKV
+16 ALFNQLTGLSHKV

-34 ITVDVGTGVLKSDP
+34 ITVDVGTGALRADSRL
-48 GVTVW
+48 TVW
-53 DFPGTYSLN
+53 DFPGTYSLTA
-62 PVSGEEQV
+62 VSGEEQV
-70 AIDTLKT
+70 AIDTLRT
-77 ALRSDDQ
+77 ALKSEEQ
-84 ALVAMVWDATRLEKG
+84 AVVAMVCDATRLEKS

-108 ECARVGKSF
+108 ECAQAQKPF
-117 VVLLN
+117 LVLLN

-131 LDMDVPGLSKALGVP
+131 LDMDVQGLSKALGVP
-146 VLPVSAR
+146 VFPVSAR
-153 TGTGLAE
+153 TGKGLSEVE
-160 AEAVFVGPRPDPA
+160 AAFVSSTPEISTWG
-173 PWADTPDAL
+173 DTPDAL
-182 ITGTANQIADRFAP
+182 ISGTATQIAERFAP

-202 QRQAQLDHWLLGTFT
+202 RRQAKLDNWLLGTFS
-217 GGVAFVLLMTLF
+217 GGVAFVMIMTLF

-244 ESIVISIGSAV
+244 ESIVIAMGSWV
-255 ASVMPA
+255 SSVLPD
-261 GVVADFVNDAIFG
+261 GVLADFINDAIFG

-370 LIAILIPN
+370 LIAILIPD
-378 ETALGGLIGWQG
+378 ETVLGGIIGWQG

-401 VTALI
+401 MTALI
-406 VAAFVSRMGDTSSSN
+406 VAAVVSRMGDTAISS
-421 QAFILELPPYR
+421 QAFILELPAYR
-432 LPELRPIISKSFN
+432 MPALKPIMSKSLD
-445 RAVHFVKKAGSVI
+445 RVIHFIRKAGSVI

-480 SWLATLGRFIEPVF
+480 SWLAALGRFIEPVF
-494 SPLGLDWR
+494 STLGLDWR

-523 IFSIESFGIESADE
+523 IFGIESADE
-537 DLASLADQIAASG
+537 DPASLADQIAASG
-550 LTAASGLA
+550 LTAASGVA

-575 LAREARSSQF
+575 LARESKSARF
-585 ALKLLTGYLV
+585 AVQLLLGYLV
-595 LAWTVAW
+595 LAWLVAW
-602 LVYSLASA
+602 LVYSLVS
-610 LLT
+610 LLLL

>member
-1 MTNLLLVGAPNSGKS
+1 MKNILLVGAPNSGKS
-16 ALFNKLTGLSHKV
+16 ALFNQLTGLSHKV

-34 ITVDVGTGVLKSDP
+34 ITVDVGTGALRADSRL
-48 GVTVW
+48 TVW
-53 DFPGTYSLN
+53 DFPGTYSLTA
-62 PVSGEEQV
+62 VSGEEQV
-70 AIDTLKT
+70 AIDTLRT
-77 ALRSDDQ
+77 ALKSDEQ
-84 ALVAMVWDATRLEKG
+84 AVVAMVCDATRLEKST
-99 ATYCLQVAR
+99 TYCLQVAR
-108 ECARVGKSF
+108 ECAQAQKPF
-117 VVLLN
+117 LVLLN

-131 LDMDVPGLSKALGVP
+131 LDMDVQGLSKALGVH
-146 VLPVSAR
+146 VFPVSAR
-153 TGTGLAE
+153 TGQGLSEVE
-160 AEAVFVGPRPDPA
+160 AALVSSPPEISTWG
-173 PWADTPDAL
+173 DTPDAL
-182 ITGTANQIADRFAP
+182 ISGTATQIAERFAP

-202 QRQAQLDHWLLGTFT
+202 RRQAKLDSWLLGTFS
-217 GGVAFVLLMTLF
+217 GGVAFVMIMTLF

-244 ESIVISIGSAV
+244 ESIVIAMGSLI
-255 ASVMPA
+255 ASVLPD
-261 GVVADFVNDAIFG
+261 GVLADFVNDAIFG

-370 LIAILIPN
+370 LIAILIPD
-378 ETALGGLIGWQG
+378 ETVLGGIIGWQG

-401 VTALI
+401 MTALI
-406 VAAFVSRMGDTSSSN
+406 VAAVVSRMGDTATSS
-421 QAFILELPPYR
+421 QAFILELPAYR
-432 LPELRPIISKSFN
+432 MPALKPIMSKSLD
-445 RAVHFVKKAGSVI
+445 RVVHFIRKAGSVI
-458 FAVTVVVWFL
+458 FVVTLVVWFL

-480 SWLATLGRFIEPVF
+480 SWLAALGRFIEPVF

-523 IFSIESFGIESADE
+523 IFGIESADE
-537 DLASLADQIAASG
+537 DPASLADQIAASG
-550 LTAASGLA
+550 LTAASGVA

-575 LAREARSSQF
+575 LAREAKSARF
-585 ALKLLTGYLV
+585 AVQLLLGYLV
-595 LAWTVAW
+595 LAWLVAW
-602 LVYSLASA
+602 LVYSLAS
-610 LLT
+610 LLLR

>member
-1 MTNLLLVGAPNSGKS
+1 MKNILLVGAPNSGKS
-16 ALFNKLTGLSHKV
+16 ALFNQLTGLSHKV

-34 ITVDVGTGVLKSDP
+34 ITVDVGTGALRADARL
-48 GVTVW
+48 TVW
-53 DFPGTYSLN
+53 DFPGTYSLTA
-62 PVSGEEQV
+62 VSGEEQV
-70 AIDTLKT
+70 AIDTLRT
-77 ALRSDDQ
+77 ALKSEEQ
-84 ALVAMVWDATRLEKG
+84 AVVAMVCDATRLEKS

-108 ECARVGKSF
+108 ECAKAHKPLL
-117 VVLLN
+117 VLLN

-131 LDMDVPGLSKALGVP
+131 LDMDVQGLSKALGVP
-146 VLPVSAR
+146 VFPVSAR
-153 TGTGLAE
+153 TGKGLSE
-160 AEAVFVGPRPDPA
+160 VEAVLVSSTPEISTWG
-173 PWADTPDAL
+173 DTPDAL
-182 ITGTANQIADRFAP
+182 ISGTATQIAERFAP

-202 QRQAQLDHWLLGTFT
+202 RRQAKLDNWLLGTLS
-217 GGVAFVLLMTLF
+217 GGVAFVMIMTLF

-244 ESIVISIGSAV
+244 ESIVIVMGSWV
-255 ASVMPA
+255 SSVLPD
-261 GVVADFVNDAIFG
+261 GVLADFVNDAIFG

-370 LIAILIPN
+370 LIAILIPD
-378 ETALGGLIGWQG
+378 ETVLAGIIGWQG

-401 VTALI
+401 MTALI
-406 VAAFVSRMGDTSSSN
+406 VAAVVSRMGDTATSS
-421 QAFILELPPYR
+421 QAFILELPAYR
-432 LPELRPIISKSFN
+432 MPALKPIVSKSLD
-445 RAVHFVKKAGSVI
+445 RVVHFIRKAGSVI

-480 SWLATLGRFIEPVF
+480 SWLAALGRFIEPVF

-523 IFSIESFGIESADE
+523 IFGIESADE
-537 DLASLADQIAASG
+537 DPASLADQIADSG
-550 LTAASGLA
+550 LTAASGVA

-575 LAREARSSQF
+575 LAREAKSARF
-585 ALKLLTGYLV
+585 AVQLLLGYLV
-595 LAWTVAW
+595 LAWLVAW
-602 LVYSLASA
+602 LVYSVAS
-610 LLT
+610 LLLL

>member
-34 ITVDVGTGVLKSDP
+34 ITVDVGTGALKSDAN
-48 GVTVW
+48 VTVW

-62 PVSGEEQV
+62 AVSGEEQV
-70 AIDTLKT
+70 AIDTLHT
-77 ALRSDDQ
+77 ALHSEEP
-84 ALVAMVWDATRLEKG
+84 AIVAMVWDATRLEKG

-108 ECARVGKSF
+108 ACAQAGKPF

-122 MMDVIESDG
+122 MFDIIESDG
-131 LDMDVPGLSKALGVP
+131 LDIDVAGLSKVLGVP
-146 VLPVSAR
+146 VFPVSAR
-153 TGTGLAE
+153 TGAGLAE
-160 AEAVFVGPRPDPA
+160 AQEELRDSSPSPGLWGDA
-173 PWADTPDAL
+173 PDAL

-202 QRQAQLDHWLLGTFT
+202 RRQAHIDYWLLGTFT
-217 GGVAFVLLMTLF
+217 GGVAFVVIMTLF

-244 ESIVISIGSAV
+244 ESVVIAIGSTVGSA
-255 ASVMPA
+255 MPE
-261 GVVADFVNDAIFG
+261 GIVADFMSDAIFG

-280 VFAPLVFILTMIVG
+280 VFAPLVFILTLIVG
-294 ALEDSGYLARAAL
+294 VLEDSGYLARAAL
-307 ICHRPLSFFGLSGK
+307 ICHRPLNAFGLSGK

-370 LIAILIPN
+370 LIAILIPD

-390 LAMSGIYFFGI
+390 LAMSAIYFFGI
-401 VTALI
+401 MTALF
-406 VAAFVSRMGDTSSSN
+406 VAAFVSRMGDNNASDH
-421 QAFILELPPYR
+421 AFILELPAYR
-432 LPELRPIISKSFN
+432 LPALRPIISKSLN
-445 RAVHFVKKAGSVI
+445 RALHFIKKAGSVI
-458 FAVTVVVWFL
+458 FVVTVVVWFL

-480 SWLATLGRFIEPVF
+480 SWLAAMGRFIEPVF

-523 IFSIESFGIESADE
+523 IFGIESADE
-537 DLASLADQIAASG
+537 DPASLADQIAASE

-575 LAREARSSQF
+575 LAREAKSSKF
-585 ALKLLTGYLV
+585 ALTLLTGYLV

-602 LVYSLASA
+602 LAYTLASA
-610 LLT
+610 FLS

>member
-1 MTNLLLVGAPNSGKS
+1 MKNILLVGAPNSGKS
-16 ALFNKLTGLSHKV
+16 ALFNQLTGLSHKV

-34 ITVDVGTGVLKSDP
+34 ITVDVGTGALRADSRL
-48 GVTVW
+48 TVW
-53 DFPGTYSLN
+53 DFPGTYSLTA
-62 PVSGEEQV
+62 VSGEEQV
-70 AIDTLKT
+70 AIDTLRT
-77 ALRSDDQ
+77 ALKSDEQ
-84 ALVAMVWDATRLEKG
+84 AVVAMVCDATRLEKST
-99 ATYCLQVAR
+99 TYCLQVAR
-108 ECARVGKSF
+108 ECAQAQKPF
-117 VVLLN
+117 LVLLN

-131 LDMDVPGLSKALGVP
+131 LDMDVQGLSKALGVH
-146 VLPVSAR
+146 VFPVSAR
-153 TGTGLAE
+153 TGQGLSEVE
-160 AEAVFVGPRPDPA
+160 AALVSSPPEISTWG
-173 PWADTPDAL
+173 DTPDAL
-182 ITGTANQIADRFAP
+182 ISGTATQIAERFAP

-202 QRQAQLDHWLLGTFT
+202 RRQAKLDSWLLGTFS
-217 GGVAFVLLMTLF
+217 GGVAFVMIMTLF

-244 ESIVISIGSAV
+244 ESIVIAMGSLI
-255 ASVMPA
+255 ASVLPD
-261 GVVADFVNDAIFG
+261 GVLADFVNDAIFG

-370 LIAILIPN
+370 LIAILIPD
-378 ETALGGLIGWQG
+378 ETVLGGIIGWQG

-401 VTALI
+401 MTALI
-406 VAAFVSRMGDTSSSN
+406 VAAVVSRMGDTATSS
-421 QAFILELPPYR
+421 QAFILELPAYR
-432 LPELRPIISKSFN
+432 MPALKPIMSKSLD
-445 RAVHFVKKAGSVI
+445 RVVHFIRKAGSVI
-458 FAVTVVVWFL
+458 FVVTVVVWFL

-480 SWLATLGRFIEPVF
+480 SWLAALGRFIEPVF

-523 IFSIESFGIESADE
+523 IFGIESADE
-537 DLASLADQIAASG
+537 DPASLADQIAASG
-550 LTAASGLA
+550 LTAASGVA

-575 LAREARSSQF
+575 LAREAKSARF
-585 ALKLLTGYLV
+585 AVQLLLGYLV
-595 LAWTVAW
+595 LAWLVAW
-602 LVYSLASA
+602 LVYSVAS
-610 LLT
+610 LLLR

>member
-1 MTNLLLVGAPNSGKS
+1 MKNILLVGAPNSGKS
-16 ALFNKLTGLSHKV
+16 ALFNQLTGLSHKV

-34 ITVDVGTGVLKSDP
+34 ITVDVGTGALIADARL
-48 GVTVW
+48 TVW
-53 DFPGTYSLN
+53 DFPGTYSLTA
-62 PVSGEEQV
+62 VSGEEQV
-70 AIDTLKT
+70 AIDTLRT
-77 ALRSDDQ
+77 ALKSEEQ
-84 ALVAMVWDATRLEKG
+84 AVVAMVCDATRLEKS

-108 ECARVGKSF
+108 ECAQAHKPF
-117 VVLLN
+117 LVLLN

-131 LDMDVPGLSKALGVP
+131 LDMDVQGLSKALGVP
-146 VLPVSAR
+146 VFPVSAR
-153 TGTGLAE
+153 TGKGLSE
-160 AEAVFVGPRPDPA
+160 VEAVLVSSTPEISTWG
-173 PWADTPDAL
+173 DTPDAL
-182 ITGTANQIADRFAP
+182 ISGTATQIAERFAP

-202 QRQAQLDHWLLGTFT
+202 RRQAKLDNWLLGTLS
-217 GGVAFVLLMTLF
+217 GGVAFVMIMTLF

-244 ESIVISIGSAV
+244 ESIVIAMGSWV
-255 ASVMPA
+255 SSVLPD
-261 GVVADFVNDAIFG
+261 GVLADFVNDAIFG

-370 LIAILIPN
+370 LIAILIPD
-378 ETALGGLIGWQG
+378 ETVLGGIIGWQG

-401 VTALI
+401 MTALI
-406 VAAFVSRMGDTSSSN
+406 VAAVVSRMGDTATSS
-421 QAFILELPPYR
+421 QAFILELPAYR
-432 LPELRPIISKSFN
+432 MPALKPIVSKSLD
-445 RAVHFVKKAGSVI
+445 RVVHFIRKAGSVI

-480 SWLATLGRFIEPVF
+480 SWLAALGRFIEPVF

-523 IFSIESFGIESADE
+523 IFGIESADE
-537 DLASLADQIAASG
+537 DPASLADQIADSG
-550 LTAASGLA
+550 LTAASGVA

-575 LAREARSSQF
+575 LAREAKSARF
-585 ALKLLTGYLV
+585 AVQLLLGYLV
-595 LAWTVAW
+595 LAWLVAW
-602 LVYSLASA
+602 LVYSVAS
-610 LLT
+610 LLLL

>member
-1 MTNLLLVGAPNSGKS
+1 MKNILLVGAPNSGKS
-16 ALFNKLTGLSHKV
+16 ALFNQLTGLSHKV

-34 ITVDVGTGVLKSDP
+34 ITVDVGTGALRADARL
-48 GVTVW
+48 TVW
-53 DFPGTYSLN
+53 DFPGTYSLTA
-62 PVSGEEQV
+62 VSGEEQV
-70 AIDTLKT
+70 AIDTLRT
-77 ALRSDDQ
+77 ALKSEEQ
-84 ALVAMVWDATRLEKG
+84 AVVAMVCDATRLEKS

-108 ECARVGKSF
+108 ECAKAHKPF
-117 VVLLN
+117 LVLLN

-131 LDMDVPGLSKALGVP
+131 LDMDVQGLSKALGVP
-146 VLPVSAR
+146 VFPVSAR
-153 TGTGLAE
+153 TGKGLSE
-160 AEAVFVGPRPDPA
+160 VEAVLVSSTPEISTWG
-173 PWADTPDAL
+173 DTPDAL
-182 ITGTANQIADRFAP
+182 ISGTANQIAERFAP

-202 QRQAQLDHWLLGTFT
+202 RRQAKLDNWLLGTLS
-217 GGVAFVLLMTLF
+217 GGVAFVMIMTLF

-244 ESIVISIGSAV
+244 ESIVIAMGGLVS
-255 ASVMPA
+255 SVLPD
-261 GVVADFVNDAIFG
+261 GVLADFVNDAIFG

-370 LIAILIPN
+370 LIAILIPD
-378 ETALGGLIGWQG
+378 ETVLGGIIGWQG

-401 VTALI
+401 MTALI
-406 VAAFVSRMGDTSSSN
+406 VAAVVSRMGDTATSS
-421 QAFILELPPYR
+421 QAFILELPAYR
-432 LPELRPIISKSFN
+432 MPALKPIVSKSLD
-445 RAVHFVKKAGSVI
+445 RVVHFIRKAGSVI

-480 SWLATLGRFIEPVF
+480 SWLAALGRFIEPVF

-523 IFSIESFGIESADE
+523 IFGIESADE
-537 DLASLADQIAASG
+537 DPASLADQIADSG
-550 LTAASGLA
+550 LTAASGVA

-575 LAREARSSQF
+575 LAREAKSARF
-585 ALKLLTGYLV
+585 AVQLLLGYLV
-595 LAWTVAW
+595 LAWLVAW
-602 LVYSLASA
+602 LVYSVAS
-610 LLT
+610 LLLL

>member
-1 MTNLLLVGAPNSGKS
+1 MKNILLVGAPNSGKS
-16 ALFNKLTGLSHKV
+16 ALFNQLTGLSHKV

-34 ITVDVGTGVLKSDP
+34 ITVDVGTGALRADSRL
-48 GVTVW
+48 TVW
-53 DFPGTYSLN
+53 DFPGTYSLTA
-62 PVSGEEQV
+62 VSGEEQV
-70 AIDTLKT
+70 AIDTLRT
-77 ALRSDDQ
+77 ALKSDEQ
-84 ALVAMVWDATRLEKG
+84 AVVAMVCDATRLEKST
-99 ATYCLQVAR
+99 TYCLQVAR
-108 ECARVGKSF
+108 ECAQAQKPF
-117 VVLLN
+117 LVLLN

-131 LDMDVPGLSKALGVP
+131 LDMDVQGLSKALGVH
-146 VLPVSAR
+146 VFPVSAR
-153 TGTGLAE
+153 TGQGLSEVE
-160 AEAVFVGPRPDPA
+160 AALVSSPPEISTWG
-173 PWADTPDAL
+173 DTPDAL
-182 ITGTANQIADRFAP
+182 ISGTATQIAERFAP

-202 QRQAQLDHWLLGTFT
+202 RRQAKLDSWLLGTFS
-217 GGVAFVLLMTLF
+217 GGVAFVMIMTLF

-244 ESIVISIGSAV
+244 ESIVIAMGSLI
-255 ASVMPA
+255 ASVLPD
-261 GVVADFVNDAIFG
+261 GVLADFVNDAIFG

-370 LIAILIPN
+370 LIAILIPD
-378 ETALGGLIGWQG
+378 ETVLGGVIGWQG

-401 VTALI
+401 MTALI
-406 VAAFVSRMGDTSSSN
+406 VAAVVSRMGDTATSS
-421 QAFILELPPYR
+421 QAFILELPAYR
-432 LPELRPIISKSFN
+432 MPALKPIMSKSLD
-445 RAVHFVKKAGSVI
+445 RVVHFIRKAGSVI
-458 FAVTVVVWFL
+458 FVVTVVVWFL

-480 SWLATLGRFIEPVF
+480 SWLAALGRFIEPVF

-523 IFSIESFGIESADE
+523 IFGIESADE
-537 DLASLADQIAASG
+537 DPASLADQIAASG
-550 LTAASGLA
+550 LTAASGVA

-575 LAREARSSQF
+575 LAREAKSARF
-585 ALKLLTGYLV
+585 AVQLLLGYLV
-595 LAWTVAW
+595 LAWLVAW
-602 LVYSLASA
+602 LVYSLAS
-610 LLT
+610 LLLR

>member
-1 MTNLLLVGAPNSGKS
+1 MKNILLVGAPNSGKS
-16 ALFNKLTGLSHKV
+16 ALFNQLTGLSHKV

-34 ITVDVGTGVLKSDP
+34 ITVDVGTGALRADARL
-48 GVTVW
+48 TVW
-53 DFPGTYSLN
+53 DFPGTYSLTA
-62 PVSGEEQV
+62 VSGEEQV
-70 AIDTLKT
+70 AIDTLRT
-77 ALRSDDQ
+77 ALKSEEQ
-84 ALVAMVWDATRLEKG
+84 AVVAMVCDATRLEKS

-108 ECARVGKSF
+108 ECAQAHKPF
-117 VVLLN
+117 LVLLN
-122 MMDVIESDG
+122 MMDVVESDG
-131 LDMDVPGLSKALGVP
+131 LDMDVQGLSKALGVP
-146 VLPVSAR
+146 VFPVSAR
-153 TGTGLAE
+153 TGKGLSE
-160 AEAVFVGPRPDPA
+160 VEAVLVSSTPEISTWG
-173 PWADTPDAL
+173 DTPDAL
-182 ITGTANQIADRFAP
+182 ISGTATQIAERFAP

-202 QRQAQLDHWLLGTFT
+202 RRQAKLDNWLLGTLS
-217 GGVAFVLLMTLF
+217 GGVAFVMIMTLF

-244 ESIVISIGSAV
+244 ESIVIAMGGLVS
-255 ASVMPA
+255 SVLPD
-261 GVVADFVNDAIFG
+261 GVLADFVNDAIFG

-370 LIAILIPN
+370 LIAILIPD
-378 ETALGGLIGWQG
+378 ETVLGGIIGWQG

-401 VTALI
+401 MTALI
-406 VAAFVSRMGDTSSSN
+406 VAAVVSRMGDTATSS
-421 QAFILELPPYR
+421 QAFILELPASRMPA
-432 LPELRPIISKSFN
+432 LEPIVSKSLD
-445 RAVHFVKKAGSVI
+445 RVVHFIRKAGSVI

-480 SWLATLGRFIEPVF
+480 SWLAALGRFIEPVF

-523 IFSIESFGIESADE
+523 IFGIESADE
-537 DLASLADQIAASG
+537 DPASLADQIADSG
-550 LTAASGLA
+550 LTAASGVA

-575 LAREARSSQF
+575 LAREAKSARF
-585 ALKLLTGYLV
+585 AVQLLLGYLV
-595 LAWTVAW
+595 LAWLVAW
-602 LVYSLASA
+602 LVYSVAS
-610 LLT
+610 LLLL

>member
-1 MTNLLLVGAPNSGKS
+1 MTNILLVGAPNSGKS
-16 ALFNKLTGLSHKV
+16 ALFNRLTGLKHKV

-34 ITVDVGTGVLKSDP
+34 ITIDVGTGSLIANPD
-48 GVTVW
+48 VTLW

-62 PVSGEEQV
+62 AVSGEEQV
-70 AIDTLKT
+70 AISS
-77 ALRSDDQ
+77 LRSALQASDDTM
-84 ALVAMVWDATRLEKG
+84 VAMVLDATRLEKG
-99 ATYCLQVAR
+99 LTYCLQVAR
-108 ECARVGKSF
+108 EAAISEKPF

-122 MMDVIESDG
+122 MMDLIESDDLE
-131 LDMDVPGLSKALGVP
+131 LDVSGLSTALGVP
-146 VLPVSAR
+146 VYPVSAR
-153 TGTGLAE
+153 TGAGISE
-160 AEAVFVGPRPDPA
+160 AEQSLQKVEQTVA
-173 PWADTPDAL
+173 PWAETPDTL
-182 ITGTANQIADRFAP
+182 ITGTAQQIGERFAP

-202 QRQAQLDHWLLGTFT
+202 RRQARLDQWLLGTVS
-217 GGVAFVLLMTLF
+217 GGLAFVIIMTVF

-244 ESIVISIGSAV
+244 EGVVIAVGSAV
-255 ASVMPA
+255 VSVMPEGIA
-261 GVVADFVNDAIFG
+261 ADFVNDAIFG

-280 VFAPLVFILTMIVG
+280 VFVPLVFILTLIIG

-307 ICHRPLSFFGLSGK
+307 ICHRPLSIFGLSGK

-342 MSSRQ
+342 MSSMQ

-378 ETALGGLIGWQG
+378 ETALGGLVGWQG
-390 LAMSGIYFFGI
+390 LAMSAIYFFGI
-401 VTALI
+401 STALT
-406 VAAFVSRMGDTSSSN
+406 VAAVVGRMGTEDRRG
-421 QAFILELPPYR
+421 QPFILELPAYR
-432 LPELRPIISKSFN
+432 IPEARTIFSTALN
-445 RAVHFVKKAGSVI
+445 RAGHFVRKAGSVI

-523 IFSIESFGIESADE
+523 IFGIESAE
-537 DLASLADQIAASG
+537 DDPAPLADQITASG
-550 LTAASGLA
+550 LTVASGAA

-575 LAREARSSQF
+575 LAREAKSARF
-585 ALKLLTGYLV
+585 AVTLMGGYLV
-595 LAWTVAW
+595 LAWCGAFA
-602 LVYSLASA
+602 VYRLASA
-610 LLT
+610 LLS

>member
-1 MTNLLLVGAPNSGKS
+1 MKNILLVGAPNSGKS
-16 ALFNKLTGLSHKV
+16 ALFNQLTGLSHKV

-34 ITVDVGTGVLKSDP
+34 ITVDVGTGALRADARL
-48 GVTVW
+48 TVW
-53 DFPGTYSLN
+53 DFPGTYSLTA
-62 PVSGEEQV
+62 VSGEEQV
-70 AIDTLKT
+70 AIDTLRT
-77 ALRSDDQ
+77 ALKSEEQ
-84 ALVAMVWDATRLEKG
+84 AVVAMVCDATRLEKS

-108 ECARVGKSF
+108 ECAKAHKPF
-117 VVLLN
+117 LVLLN

-131 LDMDVPGLSKALGVP
+131 LDMDVQGLSKALGVP
-146 VLPVSAR
+146 VFPVSAR
-153 TGTGLAE
+153 TGKGLSE
-160 AEAVFVGPRPDPA
+160 VEAVLVSSTPEISTWG
-173 PWADTPDAL
+173 DTPDAL
-182 ITGTANQIADRFAP
+182 ISGTANQIAERFAP

-202 QRQAQLDHWLLGTFT
+202 RRQAKLDNWLLGTLS
-217 GGVAFVLLMTLF
+217 GGVAFVMIMTLF

-244 ESIVISIGSAV
+244 ESIVIAMGSWV
-255 ASVMPA
+255 SSVLPD
-261 GVVADFVNDAIFG
+261 GVLADFVNDAIFG

-370 LIAILIPN
+370 LIAILIPD
-378 ETALGGLIGWQG
+378 ETVLGGIIGWQG

-401 VTALI
+401 MTALI
-406 VAAFVSRMGDTSSSN
+406 VAAVVSRMGDTATSS
-421 QAFILELPPYR
+421 QAFILELPAYR
-432 LPELRPIISKSFN
+432 MPALKPIVSKSLD
-445 RAVHFVKKAGSVI
+445 RVVHFIRKAGSVI

-480 SWLATLGRFIEPVF
+480 SWLAALGRFIEPVF

-523 IFSIESFGIESADE
+523 IFGIESADE
-537 DLASLADQIAASG
+537 DPASLADQIADSG
-550 LTAASGLA
+550 LTAASGVA

-575 LAREARSSQF
+575 LAREAKSARF
-585 ALKLLTGYLV
+585 AVQLLLGYLV
-595 LAWTVAW
+595 LAWLVAW
-602 LVYSLASA
+602 LVYSVAS
-610 LLT
+610 LLLL

>member
-1 MTNLLLVGAPNSGKS
+1 MKNILLVGAPNSGKS
-16 ALFNKLTGLSHKV
+16 ALFNQLTGLSHKV

-34 ITVDVGTGVLKSDP
+34 ITVDVGTGALRADSRL
-48 GVTVW
+48 TVW
-53 DFPGTYSLN
+53 DFPGTYSLTA
-62 PVSGEEQV
+62 VSGEEQV
-70 AIDTLKT
+70 AIDTLRT
-77 ALRSDDQ
+77 ALKSDEQ
-84 ALVAMVWDATRLEKG
+84 AVVAMVCDATRLEKST
-99 ATYCLQVAR
+99 TYCLQVAR
-108 ECARVGKSF
+108 ECAQAQKPF
-117 VVLLN
+117 LVLLN

-131 LDMDVPGLSKALGVP
+131 LDMDVQGLSKALGVH
-146 VLPVSAR
+146 VFPVSAR
-153 TGTGLAE
+153 TGQGLSEVE
-160 AEAVFVGPRPDPA
+160 AALVSSPPEISTWG
-173 PWADTPDAL
+173 DTPDAL
-182 ITGTANQIADRFAP
+182 ISGTATQIAERFAP

-202 QRQAQLDHWLLGTFT
+202 RRQAKLDSWLLGTFS
-217 GGVAFVLLMTLF
+217 GGVAFVMIMTLF

-244 ESIVISIGSAV
+244 ESIVIAMGSLI
-255 ASVMPA
+255 ASVLPD
-261 GVVADFVNDAIFG
+261 GVLADFVNDAIFG

-370 LIAILIPN
+370 LIAILIPD
-378 ETALGGLIGWQG
+378 ETVLGGIIGWQG

-401 VTALI
+401 MTALI
-406 VAAFVSRMGDTSSSN
+406 VAAVVSRMGDTATSS
-421 QAFILELPPYR
+421 QAFILELPAYR
-432 LPELRPIISKSFN
+432 MPALKPIMSKSLD
-445 RAVHFVKKAGSVI
+445 RVVHFIRKAGSVI
-458 FAVTVVVWFL
+458 FVVTVVVWFL

-480 SWLATLGRFIEPVF
+480 SWLAALGRFIEPVF

-523 IFSIESFGIESADE
+523 IFGIESADE
-537 DLASLADQIAASG
+537 DPASLADQIAASG
-550 LTAASGLA
+550 LTAASGVA

-575 LAREARSSQF
+575 LAREAKSARF
-585 ALKLLTGYLV
+585 AVQLLLGYLV
-595 LAWTVAW
+595 LAWLVAW
-602 LVYSLASA
+602 LVYSLAS
-610 LLT
+610 LLLR

>member
-1 MTNLLLVGAPNSGKS
+1 
-16 ALFNKLTGLSHKV
+16 LSHKV

-34 ITVDVGTGVLKSDP
+34 ITVDVGTGALRADARL
-48 GVTVW
+48 TVW
-53 DFPGTYSLN
+53 DFPGTYSLTA
-62 PVSGEEQV
+62 VSGEEQV
-70 AIDTLKT
+70 AIDTLRT
-77 ALRSDDQ
+77 ALKSEEQ
-84 ALVAMVWDATRLEKG
+84 AVVAMVCDATRLEKS

-108 ECARVGKSF
+108 ECAQAQKPF
-117 VVLLN
+117 LVLLN

-131 LDMDVPGLSKALGVP
+131 LDMDVQGLSKALGVP
-146 VLPVSAR
+146 VFPVSAR
-153 TGTGLAE
+153 TGKGLSE
-160 AEAVFVGPRPDPA
+160 VEAVLVSSTPEISTWG
-173 PWADTPDAL
+173 DTPDAL
-182 ITGTANQIADRFAP
+182 ISGTATQIAERFAP

-202 QRQAQLDHWLLGTFT
+202 RRQAKLDNWLLGTLS
-217 GGVAFVLLMTLF
+217 GGVAFVMIMTLF

-244 ESIVISIGSAV
+244 ESIVIAIGSW
-255 ASVMPA
+255 ASSVLPD
-261 GVVADFVNDAIFG
+261 GVLADFVNDAIFG

-370 LIAILIPN
+370 LIAILIPD
-378 ETALGGLIGWQG
+378 ETVLGGIIGWQG

-401 VTALI
+401 MTALI
-406 VAAFVSRMGDTSSSN
+406 VAAVVSRMGDTATSS
-421 QAFILELPPYR
+421 QAFILELPAYR
-432 LPELRPIISKSFN
+432 MPALKPIVSKSLD
-445 RAVHFVKKAGSVI
+445 RVVHFIRKAGSVI

-480 SWLATLGRFIEPVF
+480 SWLAALGRFIEPVF

-523 IFSIESFGIESADE
+523 IFGIESADE
-537 DLASLADQIAASG
+537 DPASLADQIAASG
-550 LTAASGLA
+550 LTAASGVA

-575 LAREARSSQF
+575 LAREAKSARF
-585 ALKLLTGYLV
+585 AVQLLLGYLV
-595 LAWTVAW
+595 LAWLVAW
-602 LVYSLASA
+602 LVYSLVS
-610 LLT
+610 LLLL

>member
-1 MTNLLLVGAPNSGKS
+1 MKNILLVGAPNSGKS
-16 ALFNKLTGLSHKV
+16 ALFNQLTGLSHKV

-34 ITVDVGTGVLKSDP
+34 ITVDVGTGALRADARL
-48 GVTVW
+48 TVW
-53 DFPGTYSLN
+53 DFPGTYSLTA
-62 PVSGEEQV
+62 VSGEEQV
-70 AIDTLKT
+70 AIDTLRA
-77 ALRSDDQ
+77 ALKSEEQ
-84 ALVAMVWDATRLEKG
+84 AVVAMVCDATRLEKS

-108 ECARVGKSF
+108 ECAQAHKPF
-117 VVLLN
+117 LVLLN

-131 LDMDVPGLSKALGVP
+131 LDMDVQGLSKALGVP
-146 VLPVSAR
+146 VFPVSAR
-153 TGTGLAE
+153 TGKGLSE
-160 AEAVFVGPRPDPA
+160 VEAVLVSSTPEISTWG
-173 PWADTPDAL
+173 DTPDAL
-182 ITGTANQIADRFAP
+182 ISGTANQIAERFAP

-202 QRQAQLDHWLLGTFT
+202 RRQAKLDNWLLGTLS
-217 GGVAFVLLMTLF
+217 GGVAFVMIMTLF

-244 ESIVISIGSAV
+244 ESIVIAMGSW
-255 ASVMPA
+255 ASSVLPD
-261 GVVADFVNDAIFG
+261 GVLADFVNDAIFG

-370 LIAILIPN
+370 LIAILIPD
-378 ETALGGLIGWQG
+378 ETVLGGIIGWQG

-401 VTALI
+401 MTALI
-406 VAAFVSRMGDTSSSN
+406 VAAVVSRMGDTATSS
-421 QAFILELPPYR
+421 QAFILELPAYR
-432 LPELRPIISKSFN
+432 MPALKPIVSKSLD
-445 RAVHFVKKAGSVI
+445 RVVHFIRKAGSVI

-480 SWLATLGRFIEPVF
+480 SWLAALGRFIEPVF

-523 IFSIESFGIESADE
+523 IFGIESADE
-537 DLASLADQIAASG
+537 DPASLADQIAASG
-550 LTAASGLA
+550 LTAASGIA

-575 LAREARSSQF
+575 LAREAKSVRF
-585 ALKLLTGYLV
+585 AVQLLLGYLV
-595 LAWTVAW
+595 LAWLVAW
-602 LVYSLASA
+602 LVYSLAS
-610 LLT
+610 LLLV

>member
-1 MTNLLLVGAPNSGKS
+1 MKNILLVGAPNSGKS
-16 ALFNKLTGLSHKV
+16 ALFNQLTGLSHKV

-34 ITVDVGTGVLKSDP
+34 ITVDVGTGALRADSRL
-48 GVTVW
+48 TVW
-53 DFPGTYSLN
+53 DFPGTYSLTA
-62 PVSGEEQV
+62 VSGEEQV
-70 AIDTLKT
+70 AIDTLRT
-77 ALRSDDQ
+77 ALKSDEQ
-84 ALVAMVWDATRLEKG
+84 AVVAMVCDATRLEKST
-99 ATYCLQVAR
+99 TYCLQVAR
-108 ECARVGKSF
+108 ECAQAQKPF
-117 VVLLN
+117 LVLLN

-131 LDMDVPGLSKALGVP
+131 LDMDVEGLSKALGVH

-153 TGTGLAE
+153 TGQGLSEVE
-160 AEAVFVGPRPDPA
+160 AALVSSPPEISTWG
-173 PWADTPDAL
+173 DTPDAL
-182 ITGTANQIADRFAP
+182 ISGTATQIAERFAP

-202 QRQAQLDHWLLGTFT
+202 RRQAKLDSWLLGTFS
-217 GGVAFVLLMTLF
+217 GGLAFVMIMTLF

-244 ESIVISIGSAV
+244 ESIVIAMGSLV
-255 ASVMPA
+255 ASVLPD
-261 GVVADFVNDAIFG
+261 GVLADFVNDAIFG

-370 LIAILIPN
+370 LIAILIPD
-378 ETALGGLIGWQG
+378 ETVLGGIIGWQG

-401 VTALI
+401 MTALI
-406 VAAFVSRMGDTSSSN
+406 VAAVVSRMGDTATSS
-421 QAFILELPPYR
+421 QAFILELPAYR
-432 LPELRPIISKSFN
+432 MPTLKPIMSKSLD
-445 RAVHFVKKAGSVI
+445 RVVHFIRKAGSVI
-458 FAVTVVVWFL
+458 FLVTVIVWFL

-480 SWLATLGRFIEPVF
+480 SWLAALGRFIEPVF

-523 IFSIESFGIESADE
+523 IFGIESADE
-537 DLASLADQIAASG
+537 DPASLADQIEASG
-550 LTAASGLA
+550 LTAASGVA

-575 LAREARSSQF
+575 LAREAKSTRF
-585 ALKLLTGYLV
+585 AVQLLLGYLV
-595 LAWTVAW
+595 LAWLVAW
-602 LVYSLASA
+602 LVYSLVS
-610 LLT
+610 LLLL

>member
-1 MTNLLLVGAPNSGKS
+1 MKNILLVGAPNSGKS
-16 ALFNKLTGLSHKV
+16 ALFNQLTGLSHKV

-34 ITVDVGTGVLKSDP
+34 ITVDVGTGALRADSRL
-48 GVTVW
+48 TVW
-53 DFPGTYSLN
+53 DFPGTYSLTA
-62 PVSGEEQV
+62 VSGEEQV
-70 AIDTLKT
+70 AIDTLRT
-77 ALRSDDQ
+77 ALKSDEQ
-84 ALVAMVWDATRLEKG
+84 AVVAMVCDATRLEKST
-99 ATYCLQVAR
+99 TYCLQVAR
-108 ECARVGKSF
+108 ECAQAQKPF
-117 VVLLN
+117 LVLLN

-131 LDMDVPGLSKALGVP
+131 LDMDVQGLSKALGVH

-153 TGTGLAE
+153 TGQGLSEVE
-160 AEAVFVGPRPDPA
+160 AALVSSPPEISTWG
-173 PWADTPDAL
+173 DTPDAL
-182 ITGTANQIADRFAP
+182 ISGTATQIAERFAP

-202 QRQAQLDHWLLGTFT
+202 RRQAKLDSWLLGTFS
-217 GGVAFVLLMTLF
+217 GGVAFVMIMTLF

-244 ESIVISIGSAV
+244 ESIVIAMGSLI
-255 ASVMPA
+255 ASVLPD
-261 GVVADFVNDAIFG
+261 GVLADFVNDAIFG

-370 LIAILIPN
+370 LIAILIPD
-378 ETALGGLIGWQG
+378 ETVLGGIIGWQG

-401 VTALI
+401 MTALI
-406 VAAFVSRMGDTSSSN
+406 VAAVVSRMGDTATSS
-421 QAFILELPPYR
+421 QAFILELPAYR
-432 LPELRPIISKSFN
+432 MPALKPIMSKSLD
-445 RAVHFVKKAGSVI
+445 RVVHFIRKAGSVI
-458 FAVTVVVWFL
+458 FLVTVIVWFL

-480 SWLATLGRFIEPVF
+480 SWLAALGRFIEPVF

-523 IFSIESFGIESADE
+523 IFGIESADE
-537 DLASLADQIAASG
+537 DPASLADQIAASG
-550 LTAASGLA
+550 LTAASGVA

-575 LAREARSSQF
+575 LAREAKSTRF
-585 ALKLLTGYLV
+585 AVQLLLGYLV
-595 LAWTVAW
+595 LAWLVSW
-602 LVYSLASA
+602 LVYSLVS
-610 LLT
+610 LLLL

>member
-1 MTNLLLVGAPNSGKS
+1 MKNILLVGAPNSGKS
-16 ALFNKLTGLSHKV
+16 ALFNQLTGLSHKV

-34 ITVDVGTGVLKSDP
+34 ITVDVGTGALRADARL
-48 GVTVW
+48 TVW
-53 DFPGTYSLN
+53 DFPGTYSLTA
-62 PVSGEEQV
+62 VSGEEQV
-70 AIDTLKT
+70 AIDTLRA
-77 ALRSDDQ
+77 ALKSEEQ
-84 ALVAMVWDATRLEKG
+84 AVVAMVCDATRLEKS

-108 ECARVGKSF
+108 ECAQAQKPF
-117 VVLLN
+117 LVLLN

-131 LDMDVPGLSKALGVP
+131 LDMDVQGLSKALGVP
-146 VLPVSAR
+146 VFPVSAR
-153 TGTGLAE
+153 TGKGLSE
-160 AEAVFVGPRPDPA
+160 VEAVLVSSTPEISTWG
-173 PWADTPDAL
+173 DTPDAL
-182 ITGTANQIADRFAP
+182 ISGTATQIAERFAP

-202 QRQAQLDHWLLGTFT
+202 RRQAKLDNWLLGTLS
-217 GGVAFVLLMTLF
+217 GGVAFVMIMTLF

-244 ESIVISIGSAV
+244 ESIVIAMGGLVS
-255 ASVMPA
+255 SVLPD
-261 GVVADFVNDAIFG
+261 GVLADFVNDAIFG

-370 LIAILIPN
+370 LIAILIPD
-378 ETALGGLIGWQG
+378 ETVLGGIIGWQG

-401 VTALI
+401 MTALI
-406 VAAFVSRMGDTSSSN
+406 VAAVVSRMGDTATSS
-421 QAFILELPPYR
+421 QAFILELPAYR
-432 LPELRPIISKSFN
+432 MPALKPIVSKSLD
-445 RAVHFVKKAGSVI
+445 RVVHFIRKAGSVI

-480 SWLATLGRFIEPVF
+480 SWLAALGRFIEPVF

-523 IFSIESFGIESADE
+523 IFGIESADE
-537 DLASLADQIAASG
+537 DPASLADQIAASG
-550 LTAASGLA
+550 LTAASGVA
-558 LVVFFTIALQCV
+558 LVVFFTVALQCV

-575 LAREARSSQF
+575 LAREAKSARF
-585 ALKLLTGYLV
+585 AVQLLLGYLV
-595 LAWTVAW
+595 LAWLVAW
-602 LVYSLASA
+602 LVYSVAS
-610 LLT
+610 LLLL

>member
-1 MTNLLLVGAPNSGKS
+1 MKNILLVGAPNSGKS
-16 ALFNKLTGLSHKV
+16 ALFNQLTGLSHKV

-34 ITVDVGTGVLKSDP
+34 ITVDVGTGALRADSRL
-48 GVTVW
+48 TVW
-53 DFPGTYSLN
+53 DFPGTYSLTA
-62 PVSGEEQV
+62 VSGEEQV
-70 AIDTLKT
+70 AIDTLRT
-77 ALRSDDQ
+77 ALKSDEQ
-84 ALVAMVWDATRLEKG
+84 AVVAMVCDATRLEKST
-99 ATYCLQVAR
+99 TYCLQVAR
-108 ECARVGKSF
+108 ECAQAQKPF
-117 VVLLN
+117 LVLLN

-131 LDMDVPGLSKALGVP
+131 LDMDVEGLSKALGVH

-153 TGTGLAE
+153 TGQGLSEVE
-160 AEAVFVGPRPDPA
+160 AALVSSPPEISTWG
-173 PWADTPDAL
+173 DTPDAL
-182 ITGTANQIADRFAP
+182 ISGTATQIAERFAP

-202 QRQAQLDHWLLGTFT
+202 RRQAKLDSWLLGTFS
-217 GGVAFVLLMTLF
+217 GGVAFVMIMTLF

-244 ESIVISIGSAV
+244 ESIVIAMGSLI
-255 ASVMPA
+255 ASVLPD
-261 GVVADFVNDAIFG
+261 GVLADFVNDAIFG

-370 LIAILIPN
+370 LIAILIPD
-378 ETALGGLIGWQG
+378 ETVLGGIIGWQG

-401 VTALI
+401 TTALI
-406 VAAFVSRMGDTSSSN
+406 VAAVVSRMGDTATSS
-421 QAFILELPPYR
+421 QAFILELPAYR
-432 LPELRPIISKSFN
+432 MPALKPIMSKSLD
-445 RAVHFVKKAGSVI
+445 RVVHFIRKAGSVI
-458 FAVTVVVWFL
+458 FVVTLVVWFL

-480 SWLATLGRFIEPVF
+480 SWLAALGRFIEPVF

-523 IFSIESFGIESADE
+523 IFGIESADE
-537 DLASLADQIAASG
+537 DPASLADQIAASG
-550 LTAASGLA
+550 LTAASGVA

-575 LAREARSSQF
+575 LAREAKSARF
-585 ALKLLTGYLV
+585 AVQLLLGYLV
-595 LAWTVAW
+595 LAWLVAW
-602 LVYSLASA
+602 LVYSLAS
-610 LLT
+610 LLLR

>member
-1 MTNLLLVGAPNSGKS
+1 MKNILLVGAPNSGKS
-16 ALFNKLTGLSHKV
+16 ALFNQLTGLSHKV

-34 ITVDVGTGVLKSDP
+34 ITVDVGTGALRADSRL
-48 GVTVW
+48 TVW
-53 DFPGTYSLN
+53 DFPGTYSLTA
-62 PVSGEEQV
+62 VSGEEQV
-70 AIDTLKT
+70 AIDTLRT
-77 ALRSDDQ
+77 ALKSEEQ
-84 ALVAMVWDATRLEKG
+84 AVVAMVCDATRLEKST
-99 ATYCLQVAR
+99 TYCLQVAR
-108 ECARVGKSF
+108 ECAQAQKPF
-117 VVLLN
+117 LVLLN

-131 LDMDVPGLSKALGVP
+131 LDMDVQGLSKALGVH

-153 TGTGLAE
+153 TGQGLSEVE
-160 AEAVFVGPRPDPA
+160 AALVSSPPEISTWG
-173 PWADTPDAL
+173 DTPDAL
-182 ITGTANQIADRFAP
+182 ISGTATQIAERFAP

-202 QRQAQLDHWLLGTFT
+202 RRQAKLDSWLLGTFS
-217 GGVAFVLLMTLF
+217 GGVAFVMIMTLF

-244 ESIVISIGSAV
+244 ESIVIAMGSLI
-255 ASVMPA
+255 ASVLPD
-261 GVVADFVNDAIFG
+261 GVLADFVNDAIFG

-370 LIAILIPN
+370 LIAILIPD
-378 ETALGGLIGWQG
+378 ETVLGGIIGWQG

-401 VTALI
+401 MTALI
-406 VAAFVSRMGDTSSSN
+406 VAAVVSRMGDTATSS
-421 QAFILELPPYR
+421 QAFILELPAYR
-432 LPELRPIISKSFN
+432 MPALKPIMSKSLD
-445 RAVHFVKKAGSVI
+445 RVVHFIRKAGSVI
-458 FAVTVVVWFL
+458 FVVTVVVWFL

-480 SWLATLGRFIEPVF
+480 SWLAALGRFIEPVF

-523 IFSIESFGIESADE
+523 IFGIESADE
-537 DLASLADQIAASG
+537 DPASLADQIAASG
-550 LTAASGLA
+550 LTAASGVA

-575 LAREARSSQF
+575 LAREAKSARF
-585 ALKLLTGYLV
+585 AVQLLLGYLV
-595 LAWTVAW
+595 LAWLVAW
-602 LVYSLASA
+602 LVYSLAS
-610 LLT
+610 LLLR